1 MSFRIRAGEH
11 RKSAAG
17 LDCLTHTPVSSE
29 VSDFTPC
36 AHAQSDILAYINYA
50 EKN

>member
-1 MSFRIRAGEH
+1 MSFRIRAVEH
-11 RKSAAG
+11 RKCAAG

-29 VSDFTPC
+29 VSDFTPR
-36 AHAQSDILAYINYA
+36 AHAQRDILAYIHHA